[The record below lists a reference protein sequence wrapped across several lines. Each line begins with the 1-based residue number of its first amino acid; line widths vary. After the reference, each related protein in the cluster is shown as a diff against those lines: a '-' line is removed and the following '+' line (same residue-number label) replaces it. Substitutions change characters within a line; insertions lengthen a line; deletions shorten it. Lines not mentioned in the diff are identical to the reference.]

1 MDPTNSNSK
10 LQFFLEILLLHIL
23 VLERLMYIN
32 V

>member
-1 MDPTNSNSK
+1 MDPKNSNSK
-10 LQFFLEILLLHIL
+10 LHFFLEILLLHIL

>member
-1 MDPTNSNSK
+1 MDPKNSNSK